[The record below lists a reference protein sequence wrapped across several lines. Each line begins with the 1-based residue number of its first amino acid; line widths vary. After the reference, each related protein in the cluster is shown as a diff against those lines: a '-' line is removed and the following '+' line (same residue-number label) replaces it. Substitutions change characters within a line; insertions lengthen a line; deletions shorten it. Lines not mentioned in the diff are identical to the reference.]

1 FDIDRSIIRLLDRN
15 NQKLDN
21 RPSTNRVVRIRT
33 EDILGSIEYRE
44 LETQKKHLSAKI
56 TILRIVPRNISQSK
70 KKIITTHIY
79 IRHKISNI

>member
-1 FDIDRSIIRLLDRN
+1 MRDVQLLSITYVYLLPFDIDRSIIRLLDRN

-44 LETQKKHLSAKI
+44 LETQKK
-56 TILRIVPRNISQSK
+56 TFIS
-70 KKIITTHIY
+70 
-79 IRHKISNI
+79 